1 MKARAKPPHRLVR
14 AFTGLE
20 FVHYEWRRVP
30 VGNDGEAE
38 RLEVAGLLEFERMP
52 VAAAPVAVVKVDAT
66 RGAVTLAAQ
75 SGIDLADVVGSGFGG
90 RILKSDVEMALEEEE

>member
-1 MKARAKPPHRLVR
+1 MKARAKAPHRLVR

-30 VGNDGEAE
+30 AGCDDEAE
-38 RLEVAGLLEFERMP
+38 RLEAAGLLEFSQLP
-52 VAAAPVAVVKVDAT
+52 AAPSPMVVKVDAT

-75 SGIDLADVVGSGFGG
+75 SGVDLATVVGSGFGG

>member
-1 MKARAKPPHRLVR
+1 MDAKAKAPHRVVR

-30 VGNDGEAE
+30 DGHNDEAE
-38 RLEVAGLLEFERMP
+38 RLEAAGLLEFERVP
-52 VAAAPVAVVKVDAT
+52 VAAAPLAVVKVDAT

-75 SGIDLADVVGSGFGG
+75 SGIDLADVIGSGFGG

>member
-1 MKARAKPPHRLVR
+1 MEAKAKPPHRVVR

-30 VGNDGEAE
+30 AGCDDEAE
-38 RLEVAGLLEFERMP
+38 RLEAAGLLEFSQLP
-52 VAAAPVAVVKVDAT
+52 VAPLPSLVIKVDAT

-75 SGIDLADVVGSGFGG
+75 SGVDLATVVGSGFGG